1 MADIDDGDFFFSQ
14 PPVAGRPRDPLE
26 KAMFGAQMTLASATL
41 FSVVALFMVSASA
54 THAREATE
62 FSVEVSDFAGLDLN
76 ATLGDGGTVSP
87 SFALKARVENRRIL
101 QPWCYHGG
109 EVVVSYSGV
118 ALAWGHVPRFCVR
131 RAAPAA
137 EFRVLS
143 WGREIG
149 LPEELRRRLA
159 SDCRMGTAQIMVEMK
174 VFSDDKGMS
183 PSGRFNGP
191 SLRSFQLMLRS
202 KTNT

>member
-1 MADIDDGDFFFSQ
+1 MANIDDGDFFFAR
-14 PPVAGRPRDPLE
+14 PPVAVRPRDPWE
-26 KAMFGAQMTLASATL
+26 KAMFEAQMTLALATL
-41 FSVVALFMVSASA
+41 LSVVVLIMVSASA

-62 FSVEVSDFAGLDLN
+62 FSMEVSDFAGLDLN
-76 ATLGDGGTVSP
+76 ATLGGTASS

-101 QPWCYHGG
+101 QPCCYHGG

-118 ALAWGHVPRFCVR
+118 ALAWSRVPRFCVR
-131 RAAPAA
+131 RVAPAA

-149 LPEELRRRLA
+149 LPEDLRRRLA
-159 SDCRMGTAQIMVEMK
+159 SDCRMGTARIVVEMK
-174 VFSDDKGMS
+174 VFNDDKGMS
-183 PSGRFNGP
+183 SSGRFNGP

-202 KTNT
+202 RQAPD